1 MSDGSEKAVRLE
13 FEKRQLAADDI
24 PMSTEASAR
33 PTVITAPIRSSSPQP
48 VDPNDSL
55 PNDSME

>member
-13 FEKRQLAADDI
+13 LKNASLPPMTI

-33 PTVITAPIRSSSPQP
+33 PTVMTAPIRSSSPQP